1 MLDEDSKEMG
11 RGIIGFLIN
20 TFLVPI
26 GLIIF
31 ILVGDMTLAMIFRWL
46 PFTFGLILI
55 GPSIYLVEVTGSR
68 MYYLLGISAAVT
80 GLLTSVLIDQG
91 LLGFQYFMMGW
102 SLVIFILGLVLF
114 TRFIR
119 TYPVIEAERD

>member
-1 MLDEDSKEMG
+1 
-11 RGIIGFLIN
+11 
-20 TFLVPI
+20 
-26 GLIIF
+26 
-31 ILVGDMTLAMIFRWL
+31 
-46 PFTFGLILI
+46 
-55 GPSIYLVEVTGSR
+55 